1 MGGAGG
7 DVAVGGEVV
16 GVVGQE
22 VPVGGEDSED
32 PLQLITAHLPKP
44 AASTAAGS
52 QVKKPAQGQSKP
64 AAVVAQPAAK
74 LPSRPPP
81 LAAPVGWGSHFVVAV
96 DWGSHGR
103 RMADRHRPRHYGR
116 RSRRNASALANQR
129 IALALAEED
138 EEGAED
144 GQEGAA
150 DEEGAEDGQ
159 EGAADEAEEEEN
171 EENEVALTLVG
182 LKMVTGASNANFL

>member
-1 MGGAGG
+1 MIKTEGGWGGGAGG
-7 DVAVGGEVV
+7 ASRWRRQRGPVAADHSS
-16 GVVGQE
+16 
-22 VPVGGEDSED
+22 P
-32 PLQLITAHLPKP
+32 AKP

-159 EGAADEAEEEEN
+159 EGAADEAEEEEMK
-171 EENEVALTLVG
+171 
-182 LKMVTGASNANFL
+182 KMKLH